1 MPSRGLRQG
10 DPLSPYLFLLC
21 AEGFTALLAKSEKE
35 GRLNGVGICRSAP
48 QVSHLLFVDDSLLFC
63 QASQKEVQCV
73 TNILQ
78 LYADSFGQCI
88 NFEKSSLYFSSNTDG
103 DRRETIKNMLEVKEV
118 DKFGSYLG
126 LPTLLGQSK
135 Y

>member
-88 NFEKSSLYFSSNTDG
+88 NFEKSSLYFSSNMDG

-126 LPTLLGQSK
+126 LPTLLGRSK

>member
-48 QVSHLLFVDDSLLFC
+48 RVSHLLFVDDSLLFC

-118 DKFGSYLG
+118 DRFGSYLG
-126 LPTLLGQSK
+126 LPTLLGRSK